1 MTHDASGH
9 DAAQIPSP
17 IDGRYRVLS
26 RLGSGGMADVYLA
39 EDETLGR
46 MVAVKV
52 LKLEMASDA
61 EFVERF
67 RIEAQAAARLNHPAI
82 VAVYDRGGAD
92 ARPYIAMEY
101 VDGES
106 LKQRI
111 RRDGRLP
118 AGEAVA
124 TILAVLEALQVAHEH
139 DIVHRD
145 ITSSNVL
152 LASGGRVKVADFGI
166 ARIGSS
172 ALTRSGVMMG
182 TSSYLSP
189 EQAQGRP
196 ADERSD
202 VYSAGVVLFEMLTGK
217 LPFRGDSDIAVAM
230 QHVSAAPP
238 NPRSL
243 APDVPEL
250 AAAAV
255 MRALSKDPDDRFQ
268 SAAEFAAALR
278 REPRAPAGAAAVAGG
293 VAGAVPRAAVADR
306 AVAAAPDGAR
316 GAGPAPTVF
325 EPSPSTVVVAD
336 ALTTPAATRLAAPGA
351 AVSAAGRPA
360 QARRRRTWLWI
371 AVLLVLLTAAAGGWA
386 VYAYVVNAGPRVPHL
401 VGDAR
406 PRAVAAVREQGLKP
420 VVHQG
425 WIDGIDAG
433 TVARQRPSAGRK
445 LAKGARVDLWV
456 STGPLHIP
464 SPTLT
469 GLNATDAA
477 TVLAQQSLGGHRRRA
492 ATRKVPVGRIYRQSP
507 EPGATI
513 ARGDTVTYWVST
525 GPPIRPVPDVVGL
538 SEGDAKAALEAA
550 GFTVNSDLVV
560 GLGSV
565 PGDVVAQ
572 DPVGGTRLRKGDEVV
587 IKVAVF

>member
-1 MTHDASGH
+1 MTHDASGP
-9 DAAQIPSP
+9 DAAQLPSP

-46 MVAVKV
+46 KVAVKV
-52 LKLEMASDA
+52 LKAEMASDA

-82 VAVYDRGGAD
+82 VAVYDRGGAGE
-92 ARPYIAMEY
+92 RPYIAMEY

-106 LKQRI
+106 LKQRL

-118 AGEAVA
+118 AGEALE
-124 TILAVLEALQVAHEH
+124 TILAVLDALQVAHEH

-152 LASGGRVKVADFGI
+152 LATNGGVKVADFGI

-243 APDVPEL
+243 APDVPEVT
-250 AAAAV
+250 AAAV
-255 MRALSKDPDDRFQ
+255 MKALSKDPADRFQ

-278 REPRAPAGAAAVAGG
+278 GAPAAAPAAAAASGASAAGAAAAGAAAV
-293 VAGAVPRAAVADR
+293 GAAHTPPAPQGTRPPPRRMPLPGRARAPRSARRRCWTRLLRPSWRARRSRRPRRHASPGRASRRPSRATRRLSAAVE
-306 AVAAAPDGAR
+306 DGR
-316 GAGPAPTVF
+316 GSWRSSCSLPP
-325 EPSPSTVVVAD
+325 
-336 ALTTPAATRLAAPGA
+336 AAPGR
-351 AVSAAGRPA
+351 STPMPSTPA
-360 QARRRRTWLWI
+360 RACRTW
-371 AVLLVLLTAAAGGWA
+371 
-386 VYAYVVNAGPRVPHL
+386 
-401 VGDAR
+401 
-406 PRAVAAVREQGLKP
+406 
-420 VVHQG
+420 
-425 WIDGIDAG
+425 
-433 TVARQRPSAGRK
+433 S
-445 LAKGARVDLWV
+445 
-456 STGPLHIP
+456 
-464 SPTLT
+464 
-469 GLNATDAA
+469 
-477 TVLAQQSLGGHRRRA
+477 
-492 ATRKVPVGRIYRQSP
+492 ATRSLTRCRPC
-507 EPGATI
+507 AT
-513 ARGDTVTYWVST
+513 
-525 GPPIRPVPDVVGL
+525 
-538 SEGDAKAALEAA
+538 KA
-550 GFTVNSDLVV
+550 
-560 GLGSV
+560 
-565 PGDVVAQ
+565 
-572 DPVGGTRLRKGDEVV
+572 
-587 IKVAVF
+587 

>member
-1 MTHDASGH
+1 M
-9 DAAQIPSP
+9 
-17 IDGRYRVLS
+17 VL
-26 RLGSGGMADVYLA
+26 A
-39 EDETLGR
+39 
-46 MVAVKV
+46 
-52 LKLEMASDA
+52 DA

-111 RRDGRLP
+111 RRDGRMP

-124 TILAVLEALQVAHEH
+124 TILAVLDALQVAHEH

-255 MRALSKDPDDRFQ
+255 MRALSKDPADRFQ

-278 REPRAPAGAAAVAGG
+278 RESRAAAGAAA
-293 VAGAVPRAAVADR
+293 PR
-306 AVAAAPDGAR
+306 
-316 GAGPAPTVF
+316 
-325 EPSPSTVVVAD
+325 PS
-336 ALTTPAATRLAAPGA
+336 AAPGFHRGRGA
-351 AVSAAGRPA
+351 ARGRRGTCCGP
-360 QARRRRTWLWI
+360 RRRSLHAR
-371 AVLLVLLTAAAGGWA
+371 AGEG
-386 VYAYVVNAGPRVPHL
+386 
-401 VGDAR
+401 
-406 PRAVAAVREQGLKP
+406 
-420 VVHQG
+420 
-425 WIDGIDAG
+425 
-433 TVARQRPSAGRK
+433 GRYE
-445 LAKGARVDLWV
+445 VDMLR
-456 STGPLHIP
+456 
-464 SPTLT
+464 
-469 GLNATDAA
+469 
-477 TVLAQQSLGGHRRRA
+477 GGC
-492 ATRKVPVGRIYRQSP
+492 
-507 EPGATI
+507 
-513 ARGDTVTYWVST
+513 
-525 GPPIRPVPDVVGL
+525 
-538 SEGDAKAALEAA
+538 
-550 GFTVNSDLVV
+550 
-560 GLGSV
+560 
-565 PGDVVAQ
+565 
-572 DPVGGTRLRKGDEVV
+572 
-587 IKVAVF
+587 